1 MMRLNIQGAAEGR
14 PLSLPYGE
22 RDARVRRERLSKIS
36 RGPGMTGCGSA
47 DPGRI
52 SEVSTERG
60 TTGSGR
66 NLCAGH

>member
-1 MMRLNIQGAAEGR
+1 MRVCAGSGYL
-14 PLSLPYGE
+14 
-22 RDARVRRERLSKIS
+22 RE
-36 RGPGMTGCGSA
+36 PGMTGCGSA

-66 NLCAGH
+66 NLCAGP